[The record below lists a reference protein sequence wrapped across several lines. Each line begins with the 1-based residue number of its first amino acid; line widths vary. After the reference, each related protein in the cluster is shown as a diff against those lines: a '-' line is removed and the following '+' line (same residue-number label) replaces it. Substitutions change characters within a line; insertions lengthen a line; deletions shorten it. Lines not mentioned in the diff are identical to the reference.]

1 MMSINNPIAFL
12 FALVIPVIV
21 ALYLLKLK
29 RKRRVI
35 SSTFFWSEMVQDLQA
50 NVPFQ
55 KLRWNILLFL
65 QILIATA
72 IILAMTDPGIRGSLN
87 EGQRTIFV
95 IDTSASMSTKE
106 GDTTRLEEAISDIR
120 KYCERL
126 AYREQVMIIEAG
138 EHTQT
143 LLDFTSNISSLKR
156 TLDSVKV
163 HDTRTDITTA
173 WALAQSKASEV
184 DRPMIVIVSDFSGV
198 DLQAFANPKYPT
210 RTLQIGRPGKN
221 VAITDF
227 SFTSYDQS
235 EQDPTVSAF
244 LVVRNFL
251 DVPIKCKVEFYVDG
265 GLVDARTID
274 VDRGTRVSK
283 LFKGIPYAPA
293 EGSQGVLEAR
303 LNIDDDLQVDN
314 SAWATPSKDQVMS
327 VLIVGDDPFLP
338 IVLNG
343 LPGIQLFQLSE
354 TDYAPGGFDLTF
366 FTDWAPDS
374 LPSGNYVFLNPPDRD
389 YLPCSLGAAV
399 ENPQV
404 TDWEDSHPLLRFV
417 NPGSFKIFSA
427 SKLGTKPGALTLI
440 DGSSTPLMVYG
451 EKDYL
456 RTLVFPFNL
465 APSNTDLVTRP
476 TFPILML
483 NIVSFFRTYQ
493 TNASSGIRTEGISPI
508 SVDPLGIKVK
518 MTAPDGSILEFPVD
532 GGHAFVDVD
541 HVGVY
546 TIQVEGSKD
555 QTPKTIVAN
564 FFDESESDIVTP
576 VKLDLGQGSDAVKK
590 FDINTER
597 RIWKWL
603 SMIAVLV
610 LTVEWIFY
618 HRKGF

>member
-1 MMSINNPIAFL
+1 MSINNPIAFL
-12 FALVIPVIV
+12 FALVIPVMV

-29 RKRRVI
+29 RKKRVV

-65 QILIATA
+65 QIMIASA
-72 IILAMTDPGIRGSLN
+72 IVLAMADLGIRGSLN

-95 IDTSASMSTKE
+95 IDTSASMSARE
-106 GDTTRLEEAISDIR
+106 GDITRVEEAISDIR

-143 LLDFTSNISSLKR
+143 LLDFTSSISALKR
-156 TLDSVKV
+156 TLDSIKT

-173 WALAQSKASEV
+173 WSLAQSKASEV
-184 DRPMIVIVSDFSGV
+184 DRPMIVLVSDFSGV
-198 DLQAFANPKYPT
+198 DLQPFATPQYPT

-221 VAITDF
+221 MAITDF
-227 SFTSYDQS
+227 SVTSYDQDA
-235 EQDPTVSAF
+235 QGPTVSAF
-244 LVVRNFL
+244 LVVKNFL
-251 DVPIKCKVEFYVDG
+251 DVPVNSNVEFYVDG
-265 GLVDARTID
+265 GLVDARAIE
-274 VDRGTRVSK
+274 VDAGTRISK
-283 LFKGIPYAPA
+283 LFKSIPYAPA

-343 LPGIQLFQLSE
+343 LPGIQLFHLSQAE
-354 TDYAPGGFDLTF
+354 YAPGGFDLTF

-374 LPSGNYVFLNPPDRD
+374 LPAGNYVFLNPPERD
-389 YLPCSLGAAV
+389 YLPCLIGAAV
-399 ENPQV
+399 QNPQV
-404 TDWEDSHPLLRFV
+404 TDWEDAHPLMRFV
-417 NPGSFKIFSA
+417 NPGSFNIFSA
-427 SKLGTKPGALTLI
+427 SKLDPKPGSLTLI

-451 EKDYL
+451 EEDYL
-456 RTLVFPFNL
+456 RTLVFPFDL
-465 APSNTDLVTRP
+465 TPSNTDLVTRP

-483 NIVSFFRTYQ
+483 NIVSFFRSYQ
-493 TNASSGIRTEGISPI
+493 TAASSGIRTEGISPI
-508 SVDPLGIKVK
+508 SVDPLGTKVK
-518 MTAPDGSILEFPVD
+518 LTAPDGSVIEFPVD

-546 TIQVEGSKD
+546 TMEVEGSKD

-564 FFDESESDIVTP
+564 FFDESESDIATP
-576 VKLDLGQGSDAVKK
+576 VKLEVGQGEDAVKK